1 MISSKSERNSPK
13 IEKAILGKM
22 VDKGV
27 TDANNMGAAMA
38 PAAAD
43 TIAAFLTETQTT
55 PEHYDLILT
64 GDLGKVGSALLYEIL
79 EKEYNIDIKEKHN
92 DTGLMMYYLDKQDV
106 HSGASGCG
114 CCGSILCSK
123 IMKELSEGKLH
134 RVLVFATG
142 ALLSA
147 VSPFQGESIPGI
159 AHGILLTDG
168 R

>member
-1 MISSKSERNSPK
+1 M
-13 IEKAILGKM
+13 
-22 VDKGV
+22 
-27 TDANNMGAAMA
+27 
-38 PAAAD
+38 
-43 TIAAFLTETQTT
+43 TETQTT

-92 DTGLMMYYLDKQDV
+92 DTGLMMYFLDKQDV
-106 HSGASGCG
+106 HSGGSGCG
-114 CCGSILCSK
+114 CCGSVLCSK
-123 IMKELSEGKLH
+123 IMRELSEGKLH

>member
-1 MISSKSERNSPK
+1 MISSKPEKNSPK

-43 TIAAFLTETQTT
+43 TIATFLTETQTT

-92 DTGLMMYYLDKQDV
+92 DTGLMMYFLDKQDV
-106 HSGASGCG
+106 HSGGSGCG
-114 CCGSILCSK
+114 CCGSVLCSK
-123 IMKELSEGKLH
+123 IMRELSEGKLH
-134 RVLVFATG
+134 RVLIFATG

>member
-1 MISSKSERNSPK
+1 MISSKPEKNSPK

-43 TIAAFLTETQTT
+43 TIATFLTETQTT

-92 DTGLMMYYLDKQDV
+92 DTGLMMYFLDKQDV
-106 HSGASGCG
+106 HSGGSGCG
-114 CCGSILCSK
+114 CCGSVLCSK
-123 IMKELSEGKLH
+123 IMREFSEGKLH

>member
-1 MISSKSERNSPK
+1 MISSKPEKNSPK

-43 TIAAFLTETQTT
+43 TIATFLTETQTT

-92 DTGLMMYYLDKQDV
+92 DTGLMMYFLDKQDV
-106 HSGASGCG
+106 HSGGSGCG
-114 CCGSILCSK
+114 CCGSVLCSK
-123 IMKELSEGKLH
+123 IMRELSEGKLH

>member
-1 MISSKSERNSPK
+1 MISSKPEKNSPK

-43 TIAAFLTETQTT
+43 TIATFLTETQTT

-92 DTGLMMYYLDKQDV
+92 DTGLMMYFIDKQDV
-106 HSGASGCG
+106 HSGGSGCG
-114 CCGSILCSK
+114 CCGSVLCSK
-123 IMKELSEGKLH
+123 IMRELSEGKLH